1 MDESKTV
8 ATRDPGEGPWAWG
21 AELDPMLQ
29 VRRARGLLTGRRGER
44 ALRDAVEGRKI
55 LLTGASSGI
64 GRESARRLGHAGAEM
79 LLVARRRDRLEE
91 LADEVRAESGV
102 AHVLPYDLAD
112 ADDIA
117 ALVERVRAEHGPPDV
132 IVNNAGHSIRR
143 SLARSTD
150 RLHDFERV
158 MELNYFGAIRLTV
171 PLVADMREAGRGHV
185 VNVSTMGVQFG
196 YEPRFAAY
204 LASKAA
210 VDAFTQSVAP
220 ETRRDNVRWTTVYMP
235 LVRTEMI
242 SPTKAFERAPAMSV
256 ERGAGMVIDAII
268 RRPVRVTH
276 PFGTMLHVAQLT
288 IPHRLERA
296 MARTFRRPRPA
307 AKGDT
312 TDAQTTASGTAA

>member
-1 MDESKTV
+1 MAESKTV
-8 ATRDPGEGPWAWG
+8 ATTDPGEGPWAWG

-29 VRRARGLLTGRRGER
+29 VRRVRGLLTGHRGER
-44 ALRDAVEGRKI
+44 ALRDAVEGRTI

-64 GRESARRLGHAGAEM
+64 GRETARRLGHAGAEM

-91 LADEVRAESGV
+91 LAEEVRDEGGA
-102 AHVLPYDLAD
+102 AHVLPCDLAD
-112 ADDIA
+112 AADIA
-117 ALVERVRAEHGPPDV
+117 ALVATVRAEHGAPDV

-171 PLVADMREAGRGHV
+171 PLVAEMRKAGRGHV

-256 ERGAGMVIDAII
+256 ERGSAMLLDAIV
-268 RRPVRVTH
+268 RRPIRVTH
-276 PFGTMLHVAQLT
+276 PFGTMLHVAQLAV
-288 IPHRLERA
+288 PHRLERA
-296 MARTFRRPRPA
+296 MARTFRGPRPA
-307 AKGDT
+307 PEHEAAATGRDSS
-312 TDAQTTASGTAA
+312 QTAA

>member
-1 MDESKTV
+1 MAESKSV
-8 ATRDPGEGPWAWG
+8 AVQEAGEGPWAWG

-29 VRRARGLLTGRRGER
+29 VRRVRGLVTGRRGER
-44 ALRDAVEGRKI
+44 ALRDAVEGRKV

-64 GRESARRLGHAGAEM
+64 GRETARRLGHAGAEV

-91 LADEVRAESGV
+91 LAEEVRAEGGV
-102 AHVLPYDLAD
+102 AHVLPCDLAD

-171 PLVADMREAGRGHV
+171 PLVADMREAGRGHI

-256 ERGAGMVIDAII
+256 ERGAGMVLDAIV
-268 RRPVRVTH
+268 RKPVRVTH
-276 PFGTMLHVAQLT
+276 PFGTALHVAQLA
-288 IPHRLERA
+288 IPRRLERA
-296 MARTFRRPRPA
+296 MSRTVGRRRPAPEA
-307 AKGDT
+307 ELE
-312 TDAQTTASGTAA
+312 AQERDDSRTAA

>member
-1 MDESKTV
+1 MSDSKDVV
-8 ATRDPGEGPWAWG
+8 AGGAGEGPWAWG

-44 ALRDAVEGRKI
+44 VLRDAVADRKV

-64 GRESARRLGHAGAEM
+64 GRETARRLGHAGAEV

-91 LADEVRAESGV
+91 LADEVREQGGA
-102 AHVLPYDLAD
+102 AHVLPCDLSD

-117 ALVERVRAEHGPPDV
+117 DLVARVRADHGAPDV
-132 IVNNAGHSIRR
+132 LVNNAGHSIRR

-171 PLVADMREAGRGHV
+171 PLVADMRAARRGHV

-210 VDAFTQSVAP
+210 VDAFTQSVSP
-220 ETRRDNVRWTTVYMP
+220 ETLRDNVRWTTVYMP
-235 LVRTEMI
+235 LVRTDMI
-242 SPTKAFERAPAMSV
+242 SPTKAFHRAPAMSV
-256 ERGAGMVIDAII
+256 ERGAGMVLDAIV

-276 PFGTMLHVAQLT
+276 PFGTISHAAQLV
-288 IPHRLERA
+288 IPKRVERA
-296 MARTFRRPRPA
+296 MSRTVNRRRPAEPA
-307 AKGDT
+307 ES
-312 TDAQTTASGTAA
+312 ASAI